1 MVSKF
6 HPYTFDISLSSP
18 FGKGREHYSFEQT
31 WIPFTQGCLAVPNL
45 IEIGPVVLEENIFK
59 FHRCIFSIYIFSW
72 PENVWPFIWRNLNP
86 LTALYPR
93 CFMLS
98 LIEFALSGSGEF
110 CLCIFAILFIISP
123 SERAWVFIWRILKS
137 LYPKMFCVKFD
148 WNWPGGSWE
157 EDF

>member
-31 WIPFTQGCLAVPNL
+31 WIPFTEGCLAVPNL

-59 FHRCIFSIYIFSW
+59 FHRCIFSIYIFPW

-98 LIEFALSGSGEF
+98 LIEFAQWF
-110 CLCIFAILFIISP
+110 
-123 SERAWVFIWRILKS
+123 WRILSVYFRYFVHYLPFGKSVS
-137 LYPKMFCVKFD
+137 LYLKNLKIPL
-148 WNWPGGSWE
+148 P
-157 EDF
+157 EDVLC